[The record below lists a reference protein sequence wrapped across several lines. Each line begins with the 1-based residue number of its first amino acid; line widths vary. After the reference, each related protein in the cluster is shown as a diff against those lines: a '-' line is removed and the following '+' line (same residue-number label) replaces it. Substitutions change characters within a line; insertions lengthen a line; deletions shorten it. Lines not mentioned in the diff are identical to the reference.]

1 MRQQLGIAFVCLA
14 GFTATTASAQIQADS
29 RAQTAIALT
38 SQTQTSVQAPTSR
51 EIPFEFP
58 VTCLPLGSM
67 QTVTVQVW
75 DAPSAGNL
83 VFSEVH
89 TGTKV
94 GLLGEI
100 SFVLGALTSGG
111 VPPSAFPSGASRYID
126 VLDVTNRSVFLTGR
140 KPLYA
145 VLFALA
151 PGPQGPAGPAGP
163 QGPQGSSGVNGL
175 TGPQGAPGQQGIPG
189 PAGAQGPI
197 GPAGA
202 VGPIGPQGLLG
213 PVGPKGDQGIVGLQ
227 GPPGPSGVSGLANFS
242 CPTGQSVT
250 AFDATAK
257 PVCTAS
263 STGGGG
269 VGVPTPTDSDGD
281 GIPDSIDPCPLAA
294 NPIINGIA
302 YCPTTVYDINTGSV
316 TTGSAAELLN
326 VLVTSSTGSQ
336 ITVIVKNGDPGYL
349 GPDNSSLTVNLGT
362 LATVTPGFRVTLLGI
377 VASSPAPA
385 GPSLNAT
392 SITVTSLGGESF

>member
-58 VTCLPLGSM
+58 VTCLPLGST

-202 VGPIGPQGLLG
+202 VGPLGHKDYSVLSARKVTRGLWVCKGHRGPAACRAWRISPAL
-213 PVGPKGDQGIVGLQ
+213 PVKVSQRSTRPRNRFAQPAPLEAVASACQL
-227 GPPGPSGVSGLANFS
+227 PP
-242 CPTGQSVT
+242 T
-250 AFDATAK
+250 ATAMAYPILLI
-257 PVCTAS
+257 PVRWPPIPLSTAS
-263 STGGGG
+263 RIAQPPSTIL
-269 VGVPTPTDSDGD
+269 TPGLSQQ
-281 GIPDSIDPCPLAA
+281 
-294 NPIINGIA
+294 
-302 YCPTTVYDINTGSV
+302 VQ
-316 TTGSAAELLN
+316 LLN
-326 VLVTSSTGSQ
+326 C
-336 ITVIVKNGDPGYL
+336 
-349 GPDNSSLTVNLGT
+349 
-362 LATVTPGFRVTLLGI
+362 
-377 VASSPAPA
+377 
-385 GPSLNAT
+385 
-392 SITVTSLGGESF
+392 